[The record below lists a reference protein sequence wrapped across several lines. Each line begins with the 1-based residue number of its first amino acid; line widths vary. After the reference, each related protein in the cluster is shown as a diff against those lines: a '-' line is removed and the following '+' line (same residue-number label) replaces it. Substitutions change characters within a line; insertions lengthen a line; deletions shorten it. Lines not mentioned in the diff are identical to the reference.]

1 MRNTIYIREKYD
13 QQKSENTCQKDS
25 KKYKCATTEM
35 QIEMMKGGVGVNREW
50 ETT

>member
-1 MRNTIYIREKYD
+1 MINRNQRNI
-13 QQKSENTCQKDS
+13 CQKDS